1 MCVSRNTLGH
11 LFFIYRAISIFCP
24 SQHLEAREARH
35 GSGRGGRGS
44 GAGAGQGSVA
54 IGKQRASSA
63 DLDLNFDFGELDTS
77 AVLGL

>member
-1 MCVSRNTLGH
+1 MHISPFLGVLCFIHRSFFFFH
-11 LFFIYRAISIFCP
+11 LFF
-24 SQHLEAREARH
+24 QHLEAREARH

-44 GAGAGQGSVA
+44 GAGTGQSGVAAG
-54 IGKQRASSA
+54 KPRASSA